1 MILECIKDD
10 GYDPNM
16 MAWIQSYPVKGEFY
30 YLRKRVHTMRGLGY
44 LLDEIHNDPM
54 PNGEE
59 PSFHNKRFRPVQDNV
74 EGIKEMLKEETE
86 VLA

>member
-1 MILECIKDD
+1 MVLECIKDD

-30 YLRKRVHTMRGLGY
+30 YLRKRVHTTRGLGY
-44 LLDEIHNDPM
+44 LLDEIHNDQM
-54 PNGEE
+54 PKGEE

-74 EGIKEMLKEETE
+74 EEIKEMLKEESE
-86 VLA
+86 VNI